1 MQVFMI
7 ISCCVCFIITIT
19 AHATIDSDSIVG
31 IWLFEEGKGRATYE
45 STGNVR
51 KAWLEGP
58 FNRPPKWKKGKFGCG
73 LELLGVHSV
82 TIPHFA
88 RISPPEEVTFTVW
101 VKLYG
106 LREFGRILRFTVP
119 WGNHKSDI
127 AVFMPQ
133 EDNTVQWRFGTPYIT
148 AQADINT
155 PVINVWRHWAF
166 VQSIRDN
173 LMAIYLDGELFASTN
188 DARAYAPRSGG
199 LRIGK
204 GIRGRIDE
212 FGVFQR
218 RLSQEEIQ
226 AVMTHGLPNPLAVK
240 PNHQLASTWGKLK
253 LGGKKGM
260 WGNSANGDY

>member
-58 FNRPPKWKKGKFGCG
+58 FDQPPKWEKGKFGCG
-73 LELLGVHSV
+73 LELLGIHSV
-82 TIPHFA
+82 AIPHFA
-88 RISPPEEVTFTVW
+88 RISPQEEVTFTVW
-101 VKLYG
+101 VKLYD
-106 LREFGRILRFTVP
+106 LRNSGKLLRFSVP
-119 WGNHKSDI
+119 WGHRKSDI
-127 AVFMPQ
+127 AVLMAWK
-133 EDNTVQWRFGTPYIT
+133 DNTVQWRFGTPYIT

-166 VQSIRDN
+166 VQSVRDN
-173 LMAIYLDGELFASTN
+173 LVAIYLDGELFASTN
-188 DARAYAPRSGG
+188 DSRAYAPRSGG

-218 RLSQEEIQ
+218 RLSQAEIQ
-226 AVMTHGLPNPLAVK
+226 AIMTRGLATALAVAPIHK
-240 PNHQLASTWGKLK
+240 LASTWGEIKI
-253 LGGKKGM
+253 GR
-260 WGNSANGDY
+260 